1 MTTKPRFVLDTNLV
15 VSAVL
20 IKQSISRRAFNKAG
34 QEGQLLLS
42 MAVIVELN
50 DVLKR
55 EKFNKY
61 LTESERLGFL
71 NILVHEAELIQ
82 ISEPISECRD
92 PKDDKFLE
100 LAVNGQADAIISGDQ
115 DLLVLNPFREISIVD
130 PHQFLQMNWSLAQ

>member
-1 MTTKPRFVLDTNLV
+1 MTNKPRFVLDTNLV

-20 IKQSISRRAFNKAG
+20 IKQSISRRAFDKAG
-34 QEGQLLLS
+34 KDGQILLS
-42 MAVIVELN
+42 LPVIAELN
-50 DVLKR
+50 EVLKR

-61 LTESERLGFL
+61 LTERERLSFL
-71 NILVHEAELIQ
+71 NVLVHEAELIQ
-82 ISEPISECRD
+82 ISETISVCRD

>member
-20 IKQSISRRAFNKAG
+20 IKQSISRRAFDKAG
-34 QEGQLLLS
+34 HEGQILLS

-71 NILVHEAELIQ
+71 NILLHEAELIQ

-100 LAVNGQADAIISGDQ
+100 LAVNGQADAIIAGDQ